1 MSFLLWRAE
10 YGDAGRGS
18 KVSLPVVI
26 EKIFNA
32 PDASNLQ
39 VFNNDQ
45 SIGFIRW
52 EIIPDEVYFRGTN
65 QPIGRVES
73 IDGYTLSVDSRLQ
86 LENLKS
92 KVRLSLRTGLDA
104 DLNWQ
109 SLYATIGSG

>member
-73 IDGYTLSVDSRLQ
+73 IDG
-86 LENLKS
+86 
-92 KVRLSLRTGLDA
+92 LSL
-104 DLNWQ
+104 
-109 SLYATIGSG
+109 IHI